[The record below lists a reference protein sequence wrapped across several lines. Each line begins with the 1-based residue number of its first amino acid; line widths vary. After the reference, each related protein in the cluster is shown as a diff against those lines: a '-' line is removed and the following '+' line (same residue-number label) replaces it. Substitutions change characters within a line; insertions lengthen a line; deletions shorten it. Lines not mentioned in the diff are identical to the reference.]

1 MNSVHLGDG
10 VCYSAQLLKSLQSR
24 QEKHSVPFEQF
35 LHEKHSFSAFR
46 AVGAVGAVRAVDV
59 AILIG
64 DDVGGDCCSVLV
76 RHGFF
81 SYKLVGVAL
90 PE

>member
-1 MNSVHLGDG
+1 VLAVNAVNAVCAFCAVLAVQAVCTVLTVH
-10 VCYSAQLLKSLQSR
+10 
-24 QEKHSVPFEQF
+24 
-35 LHEKHSFSAFR
+35 
-46 AVGAVGAVRAVDV
+46 AVRAVDV
-59 AILIG
+59 AVLIG

-81 SYKLVGVAL
+81 SYKLVGEAL